1 MELTEKQPQ
10 RSLGETL
17 RYYRERCKVSQEFV
31 AGQLEV
37 SRQSVSKWELDL
49 TIPSTNNLIAVSK
62 LLNISIDVLL
72 NARGY
77 YEETSEEGTDCELI
91 EDESEGGD
99 NEATDADT
107 TYKMTKKTKKLIAV
121 VSLVVAAVL
130 LVSAVISVNIHN
142 RNYYSNLL
150 NISEQQLNEF
160 IEAEPSVQKVDIQ
173 KNRSMKTSLY
183 NSINRYKSNFL
194 IHFKED
200 FEVSFTDV
208 FGQYYISRHQ
218 INEDLSAS
226 DMFLE
231 LLSGEQCTKYRTL
244 ICSDKSKYSEFVLEN
259 KYGSTYIYIWYS
271 GDTFY
276 VLMSET
282 YESGKVI
289 INKLSDYSK
298 EEIK

>member
-150 NISEQQLNEF
+150 NISEQQLTNLSK
-160 IEAEPSVQKVDIQ
+160 PSLVFRKL
-173 KNRSMKTSLY
+173 T
-183 NSINRYKSNFL
+183 YKK
-194 IHFKED
+194 IA
-200 FEVSFTDV
+200 
-208 FGQYYISRHQ
+208 R
-218 INEDLSAS
+218 
-226 DMFLE
+226 
-231 LLSGEQCTKYRTL
+231 
-244 ICSDKSKYSEFVLEN
+244 
-259 KYGSTYIYIWYS
+259 
-271 GDTFY
+271 
-276 VLMSET
+276 
-282 YESGKVI
+282 
-289 INKLSDYSK
+289 
-298 EEIK
+298 